1 MATATAMAQQSRGAL
16 RHIVLLKVAN
26 KEDVVEVVETL
37 AKMGREIINH
47 VSVLSF
53 SVNSDIGAY
62 ISEKYI
68 CMQPILISIILN
80 AQLLQNR
87 SV

>member
-1 MATATAMAQQSRGAL
+1 MAQQSRGAL

-37 AKMGREIINH
+37 AKMGREIVNH

-62 ISEKYI
+62 ISI
-68 CMQPILISIILN
+68 
-80 AQLLQNR
+80 
-87 SV
+87 

>member
-1 MATATAMAQQSRGAL
+1 MATATAMAKQSRGAL

-37 AKMGREIINH
+37 AKMGREIVNH

-62 ISEKYI
+62 INEEV
-68 CMQPILISIILN
+68 N
-80 AQLLQNR
+80 
-87 SV
+87 